1 MQCGPEVPHLPQ
13 PQPEPDVLRRFMSHA
28 LLLILPLPL
37 HFYAQHVEMRRAR
50 KEQHMRVS
58 EGWERH
64 RQDPC
69 AFVSP
74 VRDMQEAVCDMLPDH
89 KGIVRRLQTSWT
101 C

>member
-1 MQCGPEVPHLPQ
+1 
-13 PQPEPDVLRRFMSHA
+13 
-28 LLLILPLPL
+28 
-37 HFYAQHVEMRRAR
+37 
-50 KEQHMRVS
+50 MRVS